1 MPNHKP
7 DPPEPYQVVG
17 QRYEL
22 LRQLRDEPWGEVWLA
37 QDKVL
42 RAEVALKLL
51 PPEAPDRAGA
61 EEFFELETTLG
72 LKLRHPQILGV
83 LHVDRAERFLYLVE
97 EPFAGESLAS
107 QLTRQRHF
115 LLPQA
120 LHLLELVARAMAFAH
135 SQGVAHQSLNPRNI
149 LMEGQD
155 LRVANFAFPP
165 GNVDQALA
173 LELRAYE
180 APETV
185 QGEQPTPGANVFSL
199 GVLGFR
205 LVAGSLPYPLT
216 FDEPF
221 PYRLEALPA
230 DLEEIP
236 IPLQNL
242 LLRCLAVEPED
253 RFADAGAFVEQFRQL
268 REQWLPEPAPRRRA
282 ERRSVDMKPALRR
295 AGEMSEKAW
304 AAVKP
309 WSQKAGQALA
319 ESWANHRPTP
329 EKIFKGLGV
338 LGLLV
343 MILWGGYKLRDYW
356 KSRRP
361 SQPPAVA
368 PAPFKLPEL
377 AGGPP
382 MVESPDQPQVT
393 QPPEAGPTPPLT
405 PPGEMKAPA
414 KKERYLLLV
423 ATYGKEDQA
432 RGAWRRLK
440 AENIKARIV
449 KTKSGAKNVYQVVV
463 GPIAGSREQ
472 AEDLARRIKNIEGAT
487 PKIRKLEDKPAAKST
502 AKSKPAAKSSKK
514 GNK

>member
-1 MPNHKP
+1 
-7 DPPEPYQVVG
+7 
-17 QRYEL
+17 
-22 LRQLRDEPWGEVWLA
+22 VWLA

-51 PPEAPDRAGA
+51 PQEAPDRAGA
-61 EEFFELETTLG
+61 EEIFALEATLG

-83 LHVDRAERFLYLVE
+83 LHVDKTEGFLYLVE

-120 LHLLELVARAMAFAH
+120 LQLVELAARALAFAH
-135 SQGVAHQSLNPRNI
+135 NQGVAHRSFNPLNI

-155 LRVANFAFPP
+155 LRLANFAFPP

-173 LELRAYE
+173 LELRAYD

-185 QGEQPTPGANVFSL
+185 RGDQPTPGSNVFSL

-242 LLRCLAVEPED
+242 LLRCLSAEPED
-253 RFADAGAFVEQFRQL
+253 RFADAGAFAEQLRQL
-268 REQWLPEPAPRRRA
+268 REQWLPEPTPRPRT
-282 ERRSVDMKPALRR
+282 ERRPVDLKPALRR

-319 ESWANHRPTP
+319 AGWAQYRPSP
-329 EKIFKGLGV
+329 GQFLKGLGV
-338 LGLLV
+338 VGLLII
-343 MILWGGYKLRDYW
+343 ILFGGYKLRDYW
-356 KSRRP
+356 KSRLAAP
-361 SQPPAVA
+361 PPAAA
-368 PAPFKLPEL
+368 PGTLKLPEL

-382 MVESPDQPQVT
+382 LVEGPEQPQAI
-393 QPPEAGPTPPLT
+393 QPPEAAPPL
-405 PPGEMKAPA
+405 PGEVKAPA
-414 KKERYLLLV
+414 KEERYLLLV

-432 RGAWRRLK
+432 RSAWRRLK
-440 AENIKARIV
+440 AGNVKARIV
-449 KTKSGAKNVYQVVV
+449 KTKSGAKSAYQVLV
-463 GPIAGSREQ
+463 GPVAGTREQ
-472 AEDLARRIKNIEGAT
+472 AEELAGRIKNIEGVD
-487 PKIRKLEDKPAAKST
+487 PKIRKLEGKAKAKSGKAG
-502 AKSKPAAKSSKK
+502 AKSAKA
-514 GNK
+514 NKTKSAK